1 MSEISQV
8 FEMFVL
14 STWTFDKHLVNKN
27 LKVRSKQRNLK
38 KKTLQNSV
46 TLMVSF
52 VSDLNNKVFRAEG
65 IGMYNISLLIHLYNS
80 LLLLAIY

>member
-1 MSEISQV
+1 M
-8 FEMFVL
+8 
-14 STWTFDKHLVNKN
+14 
-27 LKVRSKQRNLK
+27 
-38 KKTLQNSV
+38 LQKSV